1 LEQDEQTRRHNFLR
15 EIRSLRCIPGVS

>member
-15 EIRSLRCIPGVS
+15 EIRSLRCVPGVS